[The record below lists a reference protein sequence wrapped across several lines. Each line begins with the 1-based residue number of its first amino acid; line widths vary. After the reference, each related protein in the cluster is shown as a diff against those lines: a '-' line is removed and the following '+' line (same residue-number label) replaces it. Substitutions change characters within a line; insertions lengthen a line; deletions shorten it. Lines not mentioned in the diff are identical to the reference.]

1 MPGSIQVSVLDFK
14 ELPSSSNFVKVSLG
28 KVEHEAGEKGTFSFP
43 LTNLRDNLIITIMDS
58 EGNQVAHSGVRTISI
73 IEKGIWDDLFPI
85 EGGGLIH
92 MKLQFVLSD
101 EERKRIRSMREY
113 AMKKKQD
120 EILNSRLRDA
130 ESAKSLASS
139 LSGHEV
145 SDVLRI
151 TSSQD
156 YQRSG
161 FNGDAAKA
169 GFLTPLDDT
178 FKKASESSDGVKE
191 ESFQRQSFTNATDRM
206 EEASFSLVT
215 EGMHQKALLEDTE
228 NRASQSDSAKKN
240 EPAISKPSSNM
251 VEKLDEQN
259 LEEKTPSYIKRKPE
273 ETEVNSDKNNETY
286 AAKSKPSDNVA
297 EKLEKQNLEKKTSN
311 ESKPP
316 HSSRETKV
324 NTIKN
329 DEIQLQ
335 QTDAPKR
342 LQDASS
348 PDAGSSRSSVIA
360 EKIKSFSPKLA
371 GEEPD
376 KQGPP
381 EKNPRNIKKM
391 ISVFESSISQDR
403 VALKPVGT
411 KAYRVGTVR
420 LLKDHAV
427 NTSEMSGSTRLRNS
441 FSTGDLRKNLFSVT
455 TKGEQAGFKENAV
468 EPSETNMQSKGTI
481 GSEGGKLISDDRKK
495 KLSKDSNTVASIG
508 MINEEKVVLLE
519 TNAKEVSE
527 SSEKGVKNKKKVA
540 FTETN
545 TKEIPE
551 SSETGV
557 NVEKKVAF
565 AETNAKGIPKSS
577 EKGVNDEKKVA
588 FAETNTKEIQESSEK
603 GVNDE
608 KNIAFTETNTKGIPK
623 SPKEDVNN
631 EEKSALTE
639 TIPKSRQED
648 ATVSGRMHEDDK
660 ERNIK
665 QTQTL
670 SNKVKDGTIHGKKT
684 SKDNLE
690 YFYHEGSGPWI
701 FPNEKRHF
709 CVTAQKCHQENTFAS
724 IPESIG
730 QIDVHCGS
738 DGIVKRGEAMA
749 RVTGNSSPKSSDE
762 EDSTGSLGQAI
773 KIALVVGFGVLV
785 LLFRQREP
793 RNDKKKGNNL
803 AVKNQVFMNK
813 RGSIGEHPIKIG
825 VLKLS

>member
-43 LTNLRDNLIITIMDS
+43 LTNLRDNLIITILDL
-58 EGNQVAHSGVRTISI
+58 EGNQVSRSGVRTISI

-85 EGGGLIH
+85 EGGGVIH
-92 MKLQFVLSD
+92 MKLQFILSD
-101 EERKRIRSMREY
+101 EERNRIRSMREY

-120 EILNSRLRDA
+120 EILNSRLRNA

-139 LSGHEV
+139 MSRHEV

-156 YQRSG
+156 FQRSSS
-161 FNGDAAKA
+161 NGDAAKA

-178 FKKASESSDGVKE
+178 FKKASEANDGIKE

-215 EGMHQKALLEDTE
+215 EGMHQKILLEDAE
-228 NRASQSDSAKKN
+228 SLASQTDLAKKN
-240 EPAISKPSSNM
+240 ETVIPSSM
-251 VEKLDEQN
+251 IEKLEEQN
-259 LEEKTPSYIKRKPE
+259 LEEKIPSYINKKAKERAPTPLLQE
-273 ETEVNSDKNNETY
+273 PEVNSDKNNEIH

-297 EKLEKQNLEKKTSN
+297 EKLDKRNLEETSVIYVKKTSK

-316 HSSRETKV
+316 HSSQETKV

-342 LQDASS
+342 LLDGSS
-348 PDAGSSRSSVIA
+348 PDVRLSSSVIA

-376 KQGPP
+376 KQGTP
-381 EKNPRNIKKM
+381 EKTPRNIKKM

-403 VALKPVGT
+403 VPLKPVGT

-427 NTSEMSGSTRLRNS
+427 NTSEMSSSTRLRNS
-441 FSTGDLRKNLFSVT
+441 FSTGDLRRNLSGIT
-455 TKGEQAGFKENAV
+455 TKGEQAGFNENMV
-468 EPSETNMQSKGTI
+468 EPTETNMQSKGMI
-481 GSEGGKLISDDRKK
+481 GSEGDTLISDDPK
-495 KLSKDSNTVASIG
+495 
-508 MINEEKVVLLE
+508 E
-519 TNAKEVSE
+519 TQE
-527 SSEKGVKNKKKVA
+527 SSEKGVNNEKKVA
-540 FTETN
+540 FRETSTKKMEESSEKGVSNEEKVTFTETN
-545 TKEIPE
+545 TKEIRR
-551 SSETGV
+551 
-557 NVEKKVAF
+557 
-565 AETNAKGIPKSS
+565 
-577 EKGVNDEKKVA
+577 
-588 FAETNTKEIQESSEK
+588 
-603 GVNDE
+603 
-608 KNIAFTETNTKGIPK
+608 
-623 SPKEDVNN
+623 SPKEGVNN

-639 TIPKSRQED
+639 TNTIEILKSRQED

-660 ERNIK
+660 QAE
-665 QTQTL
+665 TL
-670 SNKVKDGTIHGKKT
+670 SNKVKDGTIDGKKT
-684 SKDNLE
+684 SKDNLD
-690 YFYHEGSGPWI
+690 YIYHDGSGPWI
-701 FPNEKRHF
+701 FPDEERHF
-709 CVTAQKCHQENTFAS
+709 CMTAEKAHQENTIAS
-724 IPESIG
+724 IPDSIG
-730 QIDVHCGS
+730 QD
-738 DGIVKRGEAMA
+738 EAMA
-749 RVTGNSSPKSSDE
+749 RISGNSSPKSSDE

-773 KIALVVGFGVLV
+773 KIALVIGFGVLV

-793 RNDKKKGNNL
+793 GNGKKKGNNL

-813 RGSIGEHPIKIG
+813 RGSIGERSRKTG
-825 VLKLS
+825 VLRLS